1 VVVLLHADNFSPPPV
16 GKRLSAP
23 NPAAHDVVELHAG
36 RVHVVDDPAAPQTVF
51 LRHFCLLQQTLSANP
66 VRYGDPASMGGKS
79 IGSTQRSSNRPRIIS
94 QGEIVKEIR
103 RYRLHSRVPKSAY
116 QAKAES
122 ERRYDL
128 GILRDSG

>member
-1 VVVLLHADNFSPPPV
+1 MDQALLLS
-16 GKRLSAP
+16 RLLCTFIQAAP
-23 NPAAHDVVELHAG
+23 NPAAHGVVELHAG

-51 LRHFCLLQQTLSANP
+51 LRHFCLLQQTLSAKT
-66 VRYGDPASMGGKS
+66 VRHGDPAGTGFKP
-79 IGSTQRSSNRPRIIS
+79 IGSTQRLSKRSRIIS
-94 QGEIVKEIR
+94 QGEIVKEIH

-128 GILRDSG
+128 GILRNSG